1 MMFGSSWMQTRRS
14 LPAYIL
20 LAVLVIVTSFFSSA
34 FRSGQNFADITTQL
48 APLAFV
54 AIGQTVVILQAGID
68 LSVGSVVSL
77 STVLMALYS
86 GNTVTSTIIAV
97 VLVCVMGILVG
108 VLNGVGS
115 IYFRVPSLIM
125 TLGTEVIVK
134 GIALYL
140 MPAPGGA
147 VNTGFAE
154 ALTSNFGNITVM
166 LILTIILYILFTF
179 ILQKTKFGRYTYAV
193 GGDGGDV
200 SSARK
205 AGIPV
210 NRTQILGYVVCSL
223 MGALGGLLLSANIY
237 SGDPVIGDSFSLD
250 SITAVI
256 VGGTSLLG
264 GVGTAIGSFAGVVLI
279 SIIGNILNMWN
290 IPSFYQYIVKGLILV
305 TALLLYQLRARKGRS

>member
-1 MMFGSSWMQTRRS
+1 MFGSSWMQARRS
-14 LPAYIL
+14 IPAYIL
-20 LAVLVIVTSFFSSA
+20 LAVLVLVTSIFSSS

-54 AIGQTVVILQAGID
+54 AIGQTIVILQAGID
-68 LSVGSVVSL
+68 LSIGSVVSL

-86 GNTVTSTIIAV
+86 GNNVTAMIIAV
-97 VLVCVMGILVG
+97 VLVCAVGILVG
-108 VLNGVGS
+108 LLNGVG
-115 IYFRVPSLIM
+115 IVYFRVPPLIM

-134 GIALYL
+134 GVALYL
-140 MPAPGGA
+140 MPSPGGA
-147 VNTGFAE
+147 VNSGFAG
-154 ALTSNFGNITVM
+154 ALTSDFGNITVM
-166 LILTIILYILFTF
+166 LILTILLYALFTF
-179 ILQKTKFGRYTYAV
+179 VFQKTKFGRYTYAV
-193 GGDGGDV
+193 GGDKGDV

-223 MGALGGLLLSANIY
+223 MGALGGLLLAANIY
-237 SGDPVIGDSFSLD
+237 SGDPVIGDTFSLD

-256 VGGTSLLG
+256 VGGTSLFG

-290 IPSFYQYIVKGLILV
+290 VPSFYQYIVKGVILV
-305 TALLLYQLRARKGRS
+305 TALLLYQLRARRGRS